1 MSRIVKLGAVAL
13 AALGVLSGGTA
24 WAQTGASI
32 VGVVRDA
39 TGGVMPGVTV
49 EASSPALIEK
59 TRTVVTDGEGQYKI
73 IDLRPGVYV
82 VTFTLSGFTTVKH
95 DGIELTADFTAQV
108 NADLKPGAL
117 EESITVSGQSPLVD
131 TQTVTQRK
139 ALTSDVIDALPTG
152 RSFQNLSVLVP
163 GVQTGL
169 GSQDVGGTG
178 GDRYQTLS
186 VHGSRS
192 DQMPLIMNGMP
203 YNNMNNTGGG
213 YNTTLVINTGT
224 VQEMTVTTSGLT
236 AEQRSSGVLTNV
248 VPKEGSNQFHGQ
260 FFGNFATSKMQSDN
274 LTPELQ
280 KSISAVNRVK
290 RLDDVNPV
298 AGGPIVQDRLW
309 YFGGFRVDQAQNY
322 LANMYVNLRPSDA
335 QYCSPKIGNTSCTFG
350 DASHPTR
357 QVPDSRDLAHQAVG
371 GDTWSRGETLNLTL
385 QATSKNKF
393 TAFGHFNQRLV
404 DCNQCNATNSPEA
417 GVYFTHRPEYL
428 LQATWTNP
436 LTNRLLLE
444 GGFTFYNER
453 WIFGP
458 EPYVINGYGPNAVIS
473 KTETAASNGSTL
485 YGSANV
491 FTTAANHQYNMRWAA
506 NYVTG
511 THAFKVGI
519 TDMWGT
525 RHYQYDTNQAYSE
538 RFTNGIPNQITEYA
552 RPLIDT
558 EHLKAALAA
567 FVQDRW
573 TIRRLTLNLGLRF
586 DYQNAYV
593 PAQHFDP
600 IPFVPVARDYGEID
614 NVPNWKDLS
623 PRLGAAFD
631 IFGNGRTVA
640 RANYAKYVQSE
651 STNMATLNN
660 PVNTS
665 VNSGSRNWAD
675 TNGNFLVD
683 CNILDNNAQNPTGSG
698 GADLSSGDTC
708 GALTSNLGSLNVAAR
723 YEPEITQGFG
733 VRPNDHEISFGIQHA
748 ITRRVAADFQ
758 FTRHSFGNFIASQ
771 NTLRPP
777 SAYTGFCVT
786 APADPGGN
794 SVPNAG
800 QQICGFEDLNAGF
813 TAQFFD
819 VQKASKFGD
828 VSDVFTGYDF
838 NLTARLPRGGQV
850 SGGVS
855 VGHEVTDACD
865 VIDQVSISY
874 AAVAGVLSSSS
885 GTLGVSPGY
894 PSKLYCRVNPPFQGD
909 VKAFGSYPLPWWG
922 LNVSA
927 TLQNRPGPQITASY
941 LILCSAS
948 ATCGDQTVTQTLQQ
962 NGRTQAAA
970 VLNGG
975 STSVNLIA
983 PGTLY
988 GKRVTQLD
996 ARLGKQFRVQRFRI
1010 QVSADVFNALNSS
1023 AVLSESNTYTPANL
1037 AAGTANGWQTPTSI
1051 LQGRLLKLGAQVS
1064 F

>member
-1 MSRIVKLGAVAL
+1 MSRIVRLGVGAL
-13 AALGVLSGGTA
+13 AALVALGSGTA

-32 VGVVRDA
+32 VGVVRDTSGA
-39 TGGVMPGVTV
+39 VMPGVTV

-59 TRTVVTDGEGQYKI
+59 TRTAITDSEGQYKI
-73 IDLRPGVYV
+73 IDLRPGVYD
-82 VTFTLSGFTTVKH
+82 VTFTLSGFSTFKRQ
-95 DGIELTADFTAQV
+95 GIELTADFTAQV
-108 NADLKPGAL
+108 NADLKVSTI
-117 EESITVSGQSPLVD
+117 EETITVSGQSPLVD

-169 GSQDVGGTG
+169 ASQDVGGTG

-192 DQMPLIMNGMP
+192 DQMPLVMNGMP

-260 FFGNFATSKMQSDN
+260 FFGNFATSGMQSGN
-274 LTPELQ
+274 LTDDL
-280 KSISAVNRVK
+280 KARNFSAVNRVK

-298 AGGPIVQDRLW
+298 AGGPIIQDRLW

-322 LANMYVNLRPSDA
+322 IANMYNNLRPSSP
-335 QYCSPKIGNTSCTFG
+335 QYCSPKAGLSACTFG
-350 DASHPTR
+350 DAFHPTT

-371 GDTWSRGETLNLTL
+371 GDTWSRGETINLTL
-385 QATSKNKF
+385 QASERNKV
-393 TAFGHFNQRLV
+393 TAFAHFNQRLV
-404 DCNQCNATNSPEA
+404 DCNQCSATNSPEA

-436 LTNRLLLE
+436 VTNRLLLE

-458 EPYVINGYGPNAVIS
+458 EPSNINGYGPDAVLS
-473 KTETAASNGSTL
+473 KTETGASNGSTL
-485 YGSANV
+485 YGAANV
-491 FTTAANHQYNMRWAA
+491 FTTAGNHQYNMRWAA

-511 THAFKVGI
+511 SHAFKVGL

-525 RHYQYDTNQAYSE
+525 RHYQYDTNQAYAV

-558 EHLKAALAA
+558 EHLKAALALYA
-567 FVQDRW
+567 QDRW
-573 TIRRLTLNLGLRF
+573 TIKRLTLNVGLRF

-593 PAQHFDP
+593 PAQDFAP
-600 IPFVPVARDYGEID
+600 IPFVRAARHYDKIE
-614 NVPNWKDLS
+614 NVPNWKDIS
-623 PRLGAAFD
+623 PRVGAAYD
-631 IFGNGRTVA
+631 LFGNGRTVV

-665 VNSGSRNWAD
+665 VNSGSRSWTDN
-675 TNGNFLVD
+675 NGNFLVD
-683 CNILDNNAQNPTGSG
+683 CDLTNNAAQSPSTTGS
-698 GADLSSGDTC
+698 ADTC
-708 GALTSNLGSLNVAAR
+708 AALTTELGSLNKAAT
-723 YEPEITQGFG
+723 YEKSITEGWG
-733 VRPNDHEISFGIQHA
+733 VRPNDHEIAFGVQHA
-748 ITRRVAADFQ
+748 ITHRVAVDFQ
-758 FTRHSFGNFIASQ
+758 YTRHSFGNFIASQ

-777 SAYTGFCVT
+777 TAYTPFCVT
-786 APADPGGN
+786 VPSDPGGLTL
-794 SVPNAG
+794 PNVG
-800 QQICGFEDLNAGF
+800 QQICGYEDLNSGF
-813 TAQFFD
+813 AAQFFD
-819 VQKASKFGD
+819 VQPASNFGEP
-828 VSDVFTGYDF
+828 SDVYTGYDI
-838 NLTARLPRGGQV
+838 NITARLPRGGQI
-850 SGGVS
+850 SGGTS
-855 VGHEVTDACD
+855 IGHEVTDGCD
-865 VIDQVSISY
+865 VIGQASIGY
-874 AAVAGVLSSSS
+874 AGVAGVLASSA

-894 PSKLYCRVNPPFQGD
+894 PSKLYCRVEPPFQGD
-909 VKAFGSYPLPWWG
+909 IKAFGSYPLPWWG

-927 TLQNRPGPQITASY
+927 TLQNRTGPQITANY
-941 LILCSAS
+941 LVLCSS
-948 ATCGDQTVTQTLQQ
+948 VATCDPTVASSLAQ
-962 NGRTQAAA
+962 NGRAANA
-970 VLNGG
+970 TTLNGG
-975 STSVNLIA
+975 SQTVNLIA

-988 GKRVTQLD
+988 GKRITQLD
-996 ARLGKQFRVQRFRI
+996 ARVGKLFRVNRYRI

-1023 AVLSESNTYTPANL
+1023 AVLSQSSSYSPSTAT
-1037 AAGTANGWQTPTSI
+1037 TANPWQTPTQI